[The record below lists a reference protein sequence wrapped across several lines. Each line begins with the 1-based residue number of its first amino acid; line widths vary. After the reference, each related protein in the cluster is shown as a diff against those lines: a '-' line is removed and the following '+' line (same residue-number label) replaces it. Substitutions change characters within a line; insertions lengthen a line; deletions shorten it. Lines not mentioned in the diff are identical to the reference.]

1 MNKVV
6 YEKGIVEDDEEDD
19 IDHKSNYYR
28 RDNIQDYAY
37 IHTHY
42 NNSKDSLELVY
53 IYDRV
58 SLTNVY
64 EYEISILYLSLPWR
78 VILHKYKKIEKN
90 SSGYTF
96 LQLNSNLVV
105 NDQFYHI
112 KGIYENPIV

>member
-42 NNSKDSLELVY
+42 NTSKD
-53 IYDRV
+53 
-58 SLTNVY
+58 
-64 EYEISILYLSLPWR
+64 
-78 VILHKYKKIEKN
+78 
-90 SSGYTF
+90 
-96 LQLNSNLVV
+96 
-105 NDQFYHI
+105 
-112 KGIYENPIV
+112 